1 MFKRKKKKRNEF
13 REINF
18 QIEGKEEKKLDMPIQ
33 IGEEDD
39 YAVLEP
45 FDLSKRKKDIHKET
59 MEVNKETNEEKIKPK
74 LSEEKPKL
82 IIKKTEPKEVG
93 SKPPVQNVPSKP
105 IIQPSKLE
113 ESISKI
119 PIDHIETDIDKLM
132 KIIDEKKIIG
142 LEELS
147 KILKIN
153 PDRLEIWAK
162 ILEDSGLIEIEYP
175 ILGLPKLRKKE
186 WKTKS

>member
-1 MFKRKKKKRNEF
+1 MFKRKKKKQNEF
-13 REINF
+13 KEINF
-18 QIEGKEEKKLDMPIQ
+18 QIEEKEEKKLDMPIQ

-45 FDLSKRKKDIHKET
+45 FDISKQKINVPKET
-59 MEVNKETNEEKIKPK
+59 VEAKKETNEEKIKPK
-74 LSEEKPKL
+74 PSEEKPKL
-82 IIKKTEPKEVG
+82 IIKRTEPKEVEPR
-93 SKPPVQNVPSKP
+93 PPAQNVPPKP
-105 IIQPSKLE
+105 LIQPSKLE

-119 PIDHIETDIDKLM
+119 PINHIETDIDKLM

-162 ILEDSGLIEIEYP
+162 ILEDRGLIEIEYP